1 MLGHHVGDLMG
12 EDPDCCCCCCLQF
25 MVKPYS
31 VIMECIKGMN
41 YVSCPVERERERER
55 ERKILLMTTPFSQQ
69 LAGLRVIILS
79 LSRMFI

>member
-1 MLGHHVGDLMG
+1 
-12 EDPDCCCCCCLQF
+12 
-25 MVKPYS
+25 
-31 VIMECIKGMN
+31 MECIKGMN
-41 YVSCPVERERERER
+41 YVSCPVERER